1 MKQRYIPPEKQHRLV
16 LEFTDKGTTCV
27 YKFHQTAEGLKALR
41 RLVKLLKE
49 QGVKV

>member
-1 MKQRYIPPEKQHRLV
+1 MKTRYIPPEKHSKLV
-16 LEFTDKGTTCV
+16 LEFNDGTTTCV
-27 YKFHQTAEGLKALR
+27 YKLHQTAEGLKALR